1 MPKLVHFGEFL
12 KIWSLRSNS
21 ITRQVSFNRTKKGGK
36 CQNATFWVIFKQC
49 ELVFLAFFQ
58 NSLNLSRDP
67 KDLFSKHIKR
77 FFICKAR
84 KYMQNPILVY
94 VYSTTI
100 SKSYSRA
107 AVDNFF
113 IMAECGF
120 AWIAESSRA
129 KFHKKIFTY
138 EAWKQHFFSKST
150 ERMKLRKLDF
160 T

>member
-1 MPKLVHFGEFL
+1 MKITEKVSLVENA
-12 KIWSLRSNS
+12 KMKNS
-21 ITRQVSFNRTKKGGK
+21 
-36 CQNATFWVIFKQC
+36 NATFWVIFKQC

-129 KFHKKIFTY
+129 KFHKKIYTY